1 MGSEWKTFPDDGLVD
16 VAAVALALH
25 VSRVTVRRWVRLGTI
40 PFVRTGSQ
48 PPRFDLDAV
57 TKTVHAE
64 RSARLNPSHYWPE
77 DEELAIM
84 ALKILKA
91 AAIRVLSRMDPSRT
105 GFVTMEELVCEGW
118 WRSFRYASN
127 KELTDQ
133 FLYAVSHMQ
142 TAYNKL
148 RYNTPE
154 RNYQPAICCI
164 DDIDDIDDPMT
175 TCDPTRPLEER
186 ELLQTALTALDVME
200 SEVLRLRFGLHDG
213 DEWGIVRVAHHLKIG
228 RLKANDIQAT
238 ALAKAREQIARDG
251 PHGIS
256 QRHL

>member
-64 RSARLNPSHYWPE
+64 RAARLNPSHYWPE
-77 DEELAIM
+77 DEELAIV

-118 WRSFRYASN
+118 WRSFRYASD
-127 KELTDQ
+127 DQ
-133 FLYAVSHMQ
+133 LEFQYLHAVRHMQ
-142 TAYNKL
+142 KAYIRL
-148 RYNTPE
+148 RYKQSANG
-154 RNYQPAICCI
+154 YQL
-164 DDIDDIDDPMT
+164 
-175 TCDPTRPLEER
+175 RPV
-186 ELLQTALTALDVME
+186 ELIE
-200 SEVLRLRFGLHDG
+200 NP
-213 DEWGIVRVAHHLKIG
+213 GIVCPYSKVGFEAVDLI
-228 RLKANDIQAT
+228 D
-238 ALAKAREQIARDG
+238 EIARG
-251 PHGIS
+251 A
-256 QRHL
+256 R